1 MNAPDSTES
10 VRQAQ
15 RKKGALWTG
24 EIMEGFQVVVRHGE
38 DLDKHNRAFQKQS

>member
-10 VRQAQ
+10 VRKAQ

-38 DLDKHNRAFQKQS
+38 DLDKHNTAFQKQS